1 MTELSEAVR
10 RAGGAGVAGDTIEV
24 PDSINGFTAEF
35 LTEAMRQRVPGIV
48 VEEAE
53 QVDFIHG
60 ASSKL
65 RMRIRTNRND
75 IPNSIIV
82 KGGFEAH
89 SRVMR
94 DMHANEINAY
104 RVLVPTLAVNT
115 VDCYYA
121 GLGESG
127 DGLVIL
133 EDLNLRGVGF
143 LRLMEPIGFEL
154 AKAFLTE
161 IARIHARWW
170 NAPELDSGP
179 QFAWLQDASEHGGG
193 IWQYFAILNDPEQYG
208 WFRNAPRAAAMPTE
222 LLDPPRIHAAHSAMI
237 AAHAKEPVTIC
248 HGDTHL
254 GNLFV
259 TAEGEPAFLDWMPRK
274 GPWSLDVS
282 YFITAALDY
291 PRRREWEGPL
301 LQHYLAALAGFGV
314 EAPSFPHAWHCYRR
328 EMIWGFIIWLL
339 NSSDYQTEA
348 NNTAA
353 AARFATA
360 MIDHDTF
367 GILGV

>member
-1 MTELSEAVR
+1 MTELPEVVR
-10 RAGGAGVAGDTIEV
+10 RAGGAGVAGDTVAV
-24 PDSINGFTAEF
+24 PASIDGFTAAF
-35 LTEAMRQRVPGIV
+35 LTEAMQQRVPGLV
-48 VEEAE
+48 VEQAE

-65 RMRIRTNRND
+65 RIRLRTNRND
-75 IPNSIIV
+75 VPNSVIV

-94 DMHANEINAY
+94 DMHANEVNAY
-104 RVLVPTLAVNT
+104 RWVVPTLDVNT
-115 VDCYYA
+115 VDCFYS
-121 GLGESG
+121 GLDANG

-133 EDLNLRGVGF
+133 EDLTLRNVRF
-143 LRLMEPIGFEL
+143 LRLMEPIGFDL
-154 AKAFLTE
+154 AKDFLTE

-170 NAPELDSGP
+170 NKPELDSDP
-179 QFAWLQDASEHGGG
+179 KFAWLQDASEHGGG
-193 IWQYFAILNDPEQYG
+193 IWQYFAILNDPDQYG
-208 WFRNAPRAAAMPTE
+208 WFRNAPRAAAMPTD
-222 LLDPPRIHAAHSAMI
+222 LLDPPRIHAAHTAMI
-237 AAHAKEPVTIC
+237 AAHANEPVTIN

-259 TAEGEPAFLDWMPRK
+259 TAEGKPAFLDWMPRK

-291 PRRREWEGPL
+291 TRRREWEGPL

-314 EAPSFPHAWHCYRR
+314 EAPSFEQAWHCYRR

-339 NSSDYQTEA
+339 NSSDYQTES

-367 GILGV
+367 RILGV

>member
-1 MTELSEAVR
+1 MTELSEVVR
-10 RAGGAGVAGDTIEV
+10 RAGGAGVAGDTVEV
-24 PDSINGFTAEF
+24 PETPAGFTPDY
-35 LTEAMRQRVPGIV
+35 LTQAMQQRVPGLV
-48 VEEAE
+48 VESAE
-53 QVDFIHG
+53 LVDKISG

-94 DMHANEINAY
+94 DMHANEVNAY
-104 RVLVPTLAVNT
+104 RNVVPTLDVNT

-121 GLGESG
+121 GLGASG

-133 EDLNLRGVGF
+133 EDLNLRGVRF
-143 LRLMEPIGFEL
+143 LRLMEPIGFQL
-154 AKAFLTE
+154 AKDFLTE

-170 NAPELDSGP
+170 NQPELDGP
-179 QFAWLQDASEHGGG
+179 RFEWLQDASEHCGG
-193 IWQYFAILNDPEQYG
+193 IWQYFAILNDPDAYG
-208 WFRNAPRAAAMPTE
+208 WFRAAPRAAAMPTD
-222 LLDPPRIHAAHSAMI
+222 LLDPPRIHAAHTAMI
-237 AAHAKEPVTIC
+237 AAHADEPVTIN

-259 TAEGEPAFLDWMPRK
+259 TAEGKPAFLDWMPRK

-282 YFITAALDY
+282 YFITAGLDY
-291 PRRREWEGPL
+291 TRRREWEGPL
-301 LQHYLAALAGFGV
+301 LQHYLAALEGFGV
-314 EAPSFPHAWHCYRR
+314 EAPSFEHAWHAYRR

-339 NSSDYQTEA
+339 NSSDYQTES

>member
-1 MTELSEAVR
+1 MTELPEAVR
-10 RAGGAGVAGDTIEV
+10 RAGGVGAA
-24 PDSINGFTAEF
+24 DSVEPPETVEGFTPEL
-35 LTEAMRQRVPGIV
+35 LTKAMQQRVPGAV
-48 VEEAE
+48 VEAAE
-53 QVDFIHG
+53 HVELIRG
-60 ASSKL
+60 ASSKIRL
-65 RMRIRTNRND
+65 RIRSNRND
-75 IPNSIIV
+75 LPSSVIV

-89 SRVMR
+89 SRLMR

-104 RVLVPTLAVNT
+104 RWVVPTLQVNT
-115 VDCYYA
+115 VECFYA

-127 DGLVIL
+127 DGLLVL
-133 EDLNLRGVGF
+133 EDLDLRHARY
-143 LRLMEPIGFEL
+143 LRLMQPIGFEL
-154 AKAFLTE
+154 AKAFLTD

-170 NAPELDSGP
+170 NSPELDGP
-179 QFAWLQDASEHGGG
+179 GRFEWLQDASEFGGG
-193 IWQYFAILNDPEQYG
+193 IWQYFAILDDPNTYD
-208 WFRNAPRAAAMPTE
+208 WFRQAPRAAAMPTE
-222 LLDPPRIHAAHSAMI
+222 LLDPARIRAAHAAMI
-237 AAHAKEPVTIC
+237 AAHAGEPVTIN

-259 TAEGEPAFLDWMPRK
+259 TADGQPGFLDWMPRK

-301 LQHYLAALAGFGV
+301 LQHYLASLTGFGV
-314 EAPSFPHAWHCYRR
+314 EAPSFEHAWRCYRR
-328 EMIWGFIIWLL
+328 EMIWGFLIWLL
-339 NSSDYQTEA
+339 NSSDYQTES